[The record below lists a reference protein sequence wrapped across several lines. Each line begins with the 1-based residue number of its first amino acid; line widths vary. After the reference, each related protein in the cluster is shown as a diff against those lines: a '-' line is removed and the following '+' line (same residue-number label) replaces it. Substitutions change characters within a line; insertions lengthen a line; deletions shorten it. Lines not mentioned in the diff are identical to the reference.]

1 MKNTKE
7 QKFYKIFGSKKYVPA
22 KYEEDKEKL
31 LSEYMKRGF
40 RDIAI
45 VSDSVYRYD
54 DRSVNVDITLSE
66 GSKYY
71 FGDITWVGNAKYNE
85 RQLNQLM
92 KLEKGDIYDEKRLT
106 KSVNGGAINKKNVYS
121 H

>member
-1 MKNTKE
+1 MRISDWSSDVCSSDLHDITFYGNENLSARKLKKFMKNTKE

-54 DRSVNVDITLSE
+54 DRSVNVED
-66 GSKYY
+66 
-71 FGDITWVGNAKYNE
+71 
-85 RQLNQLM
+85 R
-92 KLEKGDIYDEKRLT
+92 
-106 KSVNGGAINKKNVYS
+106 KSTRMNSS